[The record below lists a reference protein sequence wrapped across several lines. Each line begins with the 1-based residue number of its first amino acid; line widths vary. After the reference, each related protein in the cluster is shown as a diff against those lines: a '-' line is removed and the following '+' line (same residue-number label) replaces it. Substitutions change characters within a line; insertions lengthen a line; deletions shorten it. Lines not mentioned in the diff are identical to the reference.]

1 MNEEAEIIDLG
12 QERQARALRLSTGG
26 SGPPKSGGPN
36 WLAELPV
43 GQRFLCKDRTIGGS
57 EHKDCVVTTTPTDVS
72 CLLAIS
78 AKGRDGYFEW
88 HDPKLFSQQ
97 HTLIMTL
104 ETIHGNDT
112 QILEGP
118 VERDAYAEDQFVFH
132 EDE

>member
-12 QERQARALRLSTGG
+12 QQREARALRVLKGG
-26 SGPPKSGGPN
+26 NGPPRGTGPN
-36 WLAELPV
+36 WLADLPV

-57 EHKDCVVTTTPTDVS
+57 EHRDCVVTTDPTDVS
-72 CLLAIS
+72 CLISFS

-104 ETIHGNDT
+104 EAINGNDV
-112 QILEGP
+112 QLQPGSM
-118 VERDAYAEDQFVFH
+118 ERHEDAEDQPGVH
-132 EDE
+132 ED